1 MSNQATEMKFNEL
14 SNNMNIKLINGSRL
28 QIFLIKKYIYILI
41 VEKNTII
48 KPVDFSIKNKEIH
61 FRSELLFGI
70 LSFNSYL
77 DIESM
82 KIVSSSVEINVYKL
96 LSIRSPDFMYAIAKL
111 KILDYL
117 GFHKYLEQT
126 GYDFGNLE
134 FIDIYNEI
142 EVYIATKNYKNNVKQ
157 LKEWKKLELLREQK
171 IKQIKNETKTKL
183 NLLNYDTN
191 DILKDL
197 DFDLKRASLKN
208 RFSKRQN
215 SYESEIK
222 LRLQVKEKINEIKRL
237 KEEVMWINY

>member
-48 KPVDFSIKNKEIH
+48 KPVDFSIKNKEID

-82 KIVSSSVEINVYKL
+82 KIISSSVEINECKL

-111 KILDYL
+111 NILDYL
-117 GFHKYLEQT
+117 GFHKYLE
-126 GYDFGNLE
+126 
-134 FIDIYNEI
+134 
-142 EVYIATKNYKNNVKQ
+142 
-157 LKEWKKLELLREQK
+157 
-171 IKQIKNETKTKL
+171 
-183 NLLNYDTN
+183 
-191 DILKDL
+191 
-197 DFDLKRASLKN
+197 
-208 RFSKRQN
+208 
-215 SYESEIK
+215 
-222 LRLQVKEKINEIKRL
+222 
-237 KEEVMWINY
+237 